1 VDYWCLCIN
10 LTLFSLFLIRLHTD
24 FLFHL
29 RFLFRNIMCTKLDIP
44 NFDGKINFVIW
55 QIQIKAVLPQLCM
68 RKLLQPGPTDMVD
81 DK

>member
-1 VDYWCLCIN
+1 
-10 LTLFSLFLIRLHTD
+10 
-24 FLFHL
+24 
-29 RFLFRNIMCTKLDIP
+29 MCTKLDIP